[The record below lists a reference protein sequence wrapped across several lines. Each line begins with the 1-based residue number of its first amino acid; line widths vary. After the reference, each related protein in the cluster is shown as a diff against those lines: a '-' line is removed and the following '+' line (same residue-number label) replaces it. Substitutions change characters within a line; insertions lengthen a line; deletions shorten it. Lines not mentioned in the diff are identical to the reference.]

1 METRCCKVCFQTIP
15 KTNRLKIWEYGHFCY
30 YYLFYFFAQ
39 LHSAELVLS
48 PWKLSTRW
56 SKQLTPR
63 KTFDLDIKSTHGQ
76 PASCRARSM
85 NVNDGRED
93 IRWIRGLGGERL
105 PAASY
110 TFLPNLEK
118 CLFFAIGEESRFFV
132 EHHSIPSRP
141 NQRPITVE
149 YFQAQHPSRANQPRA
164 SISDSIQA
172 LVTP

>member
-110 TFLPNLEK
+110 ALLLNLKNCLFLPSERDREFLSVF
-118 CLFFAIGEESRFFV
+118 LHTIGRMFLYQTPGRRPPRITGRVFC
-132 EHHSIPSRP
+132 EHYD
-141 NQRPITVE
+141 QRVGRNP
-149 YFQAQHPSRANQPRA
+149 
-164 SISDSIQA
+164 
-172 LVTP
+172 